1 MQSRIQHSDN
11 TFFFMMVGIPGS
23 GKTTASECIADL
35 TGAIHLSAD
44 KFRLAVNPQPKFT
57 PYEHLTTFR
66 SLDYVSELFL
76 SKGISLIYDSNLNRR
91 KSRKEK
97 YEMCNRLGVTPY
109 LVWVTVPEEVSRQ
122 RALVDAVDDPRRPFG
137 NLKTDVYERL
147 MKNLQVPTDEEPVI
161 RLDGTKLSPEYIKQ
175 KLPKE
180 TLIHDKQ
187 KNKE

>member
-1 MQSRIQHSDN
+1 MDQSKADNN
-11 TFFFMMVGIPGS
+11 TFLFLMVGVPGA
-23 GKTTASECIADL
+23 GKTTAAELIAEL

-66 SLDYVSELFL
+66 TLDYISELFL

-97 YEMCNRLGVTPY
+97 YEMCDRLGVTPY
-109 LVWVTVPEEVSRQ
+109 LVWITVPEEISRE
-122 RALVDAVDDPRRPFG
+122 RALINAVDDPRRPFG

-147 MKNLQVPTDEEPVI
+147 VRNLQIPTEEEPVI
-161 RLDGTKLSPEYIKQ
+161 RLDGTRLTADYVMKM
-175 KLPKE
+175 LPKE
-180 TLIHDKQ
+180 TLK
-187 KNKE
+187 